1 MNAFDFDNT
10 IFHGDSTARF
20 YAYCF
25 THVPQLWPQ
34 IPAQAANALL
44 FALRLRPKQQFKQRM
59 YGFLRRL
66 PDVDRL
72 LEDFWNAN
80 IGRIQPWYLA
90 MQRPDDVIISASP
103 EFLLQPAMDR
113 LGIRHMMASRVD
125 RHTGQYD
132 GLNCHGQE
140 KVRRFRERFGD
151 AHVERFY
158 SDSLSDAPMAHLA
171 DEAFL
176 VKNDRLTPWP
186 KRGADG
192 GQ

>member
-10 IFHGDSTARF
+10 IFRGDSTARF

-25 THVPQLWPQ
+25 THVPLLWAQ
-34 IPAQAANALL
+34 IPVQAGNALL
-44 FALRLRPKQQFKQRM
+44 FALRLRPKQQFKERM
-59 YGFLRRL
+59 YAFLRML

-72 LEDFWNAN
+72 LEDFWNRN
-80 IGRIQPWYLA
+80 IGRIRPWYLA
-90 MQRPDDVIISASP
+90 MRREDDVIISASP

-125 RHTGQYD
+125 RLTGQYD
-132 GLNCHGQE
+132 GLNCHGEE
-140 KVRRFRERFGD
+140 KVRRFRERFPD

-158 SDSLSDAPMAHLA
+158 SDSLSDAPMAALA

-176 VKNDRLTPWP
+176 VKGDRLTPWP
-186 KRGADG
+186 K
-192 GQ
+192 

>member
-25 THVPQLWPQ
+25 THIPKLWPQ

-59 YGFLRRL
+59 YGFLRHL

-72 LEDFWNAN
+72 VSDFWDAN

-90 MQRPDDVIISASP
+90 MQQPDDVIISASP
-103 EFLLQPAMDR
+103 EFLLQPAMAR

-140 KVRRFRERFGD
+140 KVRRFRERFPDG
-151 AHVERFY
+151 HVERFY
-158 SDSLSDAPMAHLA
+158 SDSLSDAPMAQLA

-176 VKNDRLTPWP
+176 VKNDRLSPWP
-186 KRGADG
+186 SPSA
-192 GQ
+192 